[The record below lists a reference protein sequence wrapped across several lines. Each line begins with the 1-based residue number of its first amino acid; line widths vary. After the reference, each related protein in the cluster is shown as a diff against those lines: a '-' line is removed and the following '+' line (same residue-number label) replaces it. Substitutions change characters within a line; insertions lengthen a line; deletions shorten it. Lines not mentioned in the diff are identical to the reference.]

1 MNYDGIV
8 YYTKGPEKYNKDWW
22 YSFQIDCAVY
32 SHKYPPLPPI
42 TRRIGNLRMSC
53 ILFVKRKEIKELLFR
68 LYGRKVICIIQQNKK
83 HKR

>member
-42 TRRIGNLRMSC
+42 TRRIGNLGKRGTS
-53 ILFVKRKEIKELLFR
+53 FVRRKEM
-68 LYGRKVICIIQQNKK
+68 QNYSKSMEQK
-83 HKR
+83 